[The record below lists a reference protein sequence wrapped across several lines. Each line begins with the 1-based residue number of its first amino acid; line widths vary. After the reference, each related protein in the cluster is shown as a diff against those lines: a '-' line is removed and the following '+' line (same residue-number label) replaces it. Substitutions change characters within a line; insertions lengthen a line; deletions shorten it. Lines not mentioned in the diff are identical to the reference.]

1 MFKSDEWA
9 TYWHN
14 AAMESSTIWL
24 VTLGGLSAVILFDL
38 ILAVIRRNKET
49 SMTEA
54 GIWTIIYVAAA
65 LVFGYFLPNWTT
77 DPNAQTEFFAGWLT
91 EYALSVDNIF
101 VFVIILSRLQV
112 EKTKQQLVLLL
123 GIIIALVLRGGF
135 IAAGAAILEK
145 FSGAFFI
152 FGAFLI
158 FTAYRLLTEHD
169 GEEEWKEDRVVTFL
183 RSKGATTFTIALISL
198 GFTDLVFALDS
209 IPAIFGIT
217 RDPYIVV
224 CANIFAL
231 MGLRQ
236 LYFLLQGLL
245 SRLVYLSKGLSFIL
259 AFIGFKMIIEAFHGI
274 GVHDIAGIKL
284 PHIAIELSLGVIVA
298 TLIVTA
304 VASLTATR
312 KDGSEIV

>member
-1 MFKSDEWA
+1 
-9 TYWHN
+9 
-14 AAMESSTIWL
+14 MESTTTWL
-24 VTLGGLSAVILFDL
+24 ITLGVLSLVIVFDL
-38 ILAVIRRNKET
+38 TLAIIRRNKET
-49 SMTEA
+49 TMTEA
-54 GIWTIIYVAAA
+54 GIWTVIYVAAA
-65 LVFGYFLPNWTT
+65 IAFGILMPNWTT
-77 DPNAQTEFFAGWLT
+77 DANAQKEFFAGWLT

-135 IAAGAAILEK
+135 IAAGSAIIEK

-158 FTAYRLLTEHD
+158 FTAYKLLVEDD
-169 GEEEWKEDRVVTFL
+169 GEEEWKEDRMITFL
-183 RSKGATTFTIALISL
+183 RSKGATTFVIALVSL

-245 SRLVYLSKGLSFIL
+245 QRLVYLSKGLSFIL
-259 AFIGFKMIIEAFHGI
+259 AFIGFKMFIEAFHGVGI
-274 GVHDIAGIKL
+274 HEIAGVKL
-284 PHIAIELSLGVIVA
+284 PHVPIEISLFVIVA
-298 TLIVTA
+298 ALTVTA

>member
-1 MFKSDEWA
+1 
-9 TYWHN
+9 
-14 AAMESSTIWL
+14 MESTTVWL
-24 VTLGGLSAVILFDL
+24 VTLGGLSAVIIFDL
-38 ILAVIRRNKET
+38 ILAVLRRNKET

-54 GIWTIIYVAAA
+54 GIWTVIYVAAA
-65 LVFGYFLPNWTT
+65 IVFGYFMPNWTS
-77 DPNAQTEFFAGWLT
+77 DPNAQKEFFAGWLT

-135 IAAGAAILEK
+135 IAAGSAILEK

-158 FTAYRLLTEHD
+158 FTAYKLLAEHD
-169 GEEEWKEDRVVTFL
+169 EEEWKEDRLITFL
-183 RSKGATTFTIALISL
+183 RKKGATTFTIALVSL

-245 SRLVYLSKGLSFIL
+245 QRLVYLSKGLSFIL

-274 GVHDIAGIKL
+274 GIHKLAGIEL
-284 PHIAIELSLGVIVA
+284 PHVAIEVSLGVIVA
-298 TLIVTA
+298 TLIITA

>member
-1 MFKSDEWA
+1 
-9 TYWHN
+9 
-14 AAMESSTIWL
+14 MESTTVWL
-24 VTLGGLSAVILFDL
+24 VTLGGLSAVIIFDL
-38 ILAVIRRNKET
+38 ILAVLRRNKET

-54 GIWTIIYVAAA
+54 GLWTVIYVAAA
-65 LVFGYFLPNWTT
+65 IVFGYFMPNWTS
-77 DPNAQTEFFAGWLT
+77 DPNAQKEFFAGWLT

-135 IAAGAAILEK
+135 IAAGSAILEK

-158 FTAYRLLTEHD
+158 FTAYKLLAEHD
-169 GEEEWKEDRVVTFL
+169 EEEWKEDRLITFL
-183 RSKGATTFTIALISL
+183 RKKGATTFTIALVSL

-245 SRLVYLSKGLSFIL
+245 QRLVYLSKGLSFIL

-274 GVHDIAGIKL
+274 GIHKLAGIEL
-284 PHIAIELSLGVIVA
+284 PHVAIEVSLGVIVA
-298 TLIVTA
+298 TLIITA

>member
-1 MFKSDEWA
+1 
-9 TYWHN
+9 
-14 AAMESSTIWL
+14 MESTTTWL
-24 VTLGGLSAVILFDL
+24 ITLGVLSLVIVFDL
-38 ILAVIRRNKET
+38 TLAIIRRNKET
-49 SMTEA
+49 TMTEA
-54 GIWTIIYVAAA
+54 GIWTVIYVAAA
-65 LVFGYFLPNWTT
+65 IAFGILMPNWTT
-77 DPNAQTEFFAGWLT
+77 DPNAQKEFFAGWLT

-135 IAAGAAILEK
+135 IAAGSAIIEK

-158 FTAYRLLTEHD
+158 FTAYRLLVED
-169 GEEEWKEDRVVTFL
+169 EGEEEWKEDRVITFL
-183 RSKGATTFTIALISL
+183 RSKGATTFVIALVSL

-245 SRLVYLSKGLSFIL
+245 QRLVYLSKGLSFIL
-259 AFIGFKMIIEAFHGI
+259 AFIGFKMFIEAFHGVGI
-274 GVHDIAGIKL
+274 HEIAGVKL
-284 PHIAIELSLGVIVA
+284 PHVPIEVSLFVIVA
-298 TLIVTA
+298 ALTVTA

>member
-1 MFKSDEWA
+1 
-9 TYWHN
+9 
-14 AAMESSTIWL
+14 MESTTVWL
-24 VTLGGLSAVILFDL
+24 LTLGGLSAVIIFDL

-54 GIWTIIYVAAA
+54 GIWTVIYVAAA
-65 LVFGYFLPNWTT
+65 LVFGYFMPNWTS
-77 DPNAQTEFFAGWLT
+77 DPNAQKEFFAGWLT

-135 IAAGAAILEK
+135 IAAGSAILEK

-158 FTAYRLLTEHD
+158 FTAYKLLAEHD
-169 GEEEWKEDRVVTFL
+169 EEEWKEDRLITFL
-183 RSKGATTFTIALISL
+183 RKKGATTFTIALVSL

-245 SRLVYLSKGLSFIL
+245 QRLVYLSKGLSFIL

-274 GVHDIAGIKL
+274 GIHKLAGVEL
-284 PHIAIELSLGVIVA
+284 PHVAIELSLGVIVA

-312 KDGSEIV
+312 KDGTEIV

>member
-1 MFKSDEWA
+1 
-9 TYWHN
+9 
-14 AAMESSTIWL
+14 MESTTVWL
-24 VTLGGLSAVILFDL
+24 VTLGGLSAVIIFDL

-54 GIWTIIYVAAA
+54 GIWTVIYVAAA
-65 LVFGYFLPNWTT
+65 LVFGYFMPNWTS
-77 DPNAQTEFFAGWLT
+77 DPNAQKEFFAGWLT

-135 IAAGAAILEK
+135 IAAGSAILEK

-158 FTAYRLLTEHD
+158 FTAYKLLSEHNE
-169 GEEEWKEDRVVTFL
+169 GEWKEDHLITFL
-183 RSKGATTFTIALISL
+183 RKKGATTFTIALVSL

-245 SRLVYLSKGLSFIL
+245 QRLVFLSKGLSFIL

-274 GVHDIAGIKL
+274 GIHELAGIKL
-284 PHIAIELSLGVIVA
+284 PHVAIEVSLGVIVA

-312 KDGSEIV
+312 NDGSEIV

>member
-1 MFKSDEWA
+1 
-9 TYWHN
+9 
-14 AAMESSTIWL
+14 MESTTTWL
-24 VTLGGLSAVILFDL
+24 ITLGVLSLVIVFDL
-38 ILAVIRRNKET
+38 TLAIIRRNKET
-49 SMTEA
+49 TMTEA
-54 GIWTIIYVAAA
+54 GIWTVIYVAAA
-65 LVFGYFLPNWTT
+65 IAFGILMPNWTT
-77 DPNAQTEFFAGWLT
+77 DVNAQKEFFAGWLT

-135 IAAGAAILEK
+135 IAAGSAIIEK

-158 FTAYRLLTEHD
+158 FTAYKLLVEDD
-169 GEEEWKEDRVVTFL
+169 GEEEWKEDRLVTYL
-183 RSKGATTFTIALISL
+183 RSKGATTFVIALVSL

-245 SRLVYLSKGLSFIL
+245 QRLVYLSKGLSFIL
-259 AFIGFKMIIEAFHGI
+259 AFIGFKMFIEAFHGVGI
-274 GVHDIAGIKL
+274 HEIAGVKL
-284 PHIAIELSLGVIVA
+284 PHVPIEISLFVIVA
-298 TLIVTA
+298 ALTVTA

>member
-1 MFKSDEWA
+1 
-9 TYWHN
+9 
-14 AAMESSTIWL
+14 MESTTVWL
-24 VTLGGLSAVILFDL
+24 VTLGGLSAVIIFDL
-38 ILAVIRRNKET
+38 ILAVLRRNKET

-54 GIWTIIYVAAA
+54 GIWTVIYVAAA
-65 LVFGYFLPNWTT
+65 IVFGYFMPNWTS
-77 DPNAQTEFFAGWLT
+77 DPNAQKEFFAGWLT

-135 IAAGAAILEK
+135 IAAGSAILEK

-158 FTAYRLLTEHD
+158 FTAYKLLKEHD
-169 GEEEWKEDRVVTFL
+169 EEEWKEDRLITFL
-183 RSKGATTFTIALISL
+183 RKKGATTFTIALVSL

-245 SRLVYLSKGLSFIL
+245 QRLVFLSKGLSFIL
-259 AFIGFKMIIEAFHGI
+259 AFIGFKMFIEAFHGVGI
-274 GVHDIAGIKL
+274 HDIAGIEL
-284 PHIAIELSLGVIVA
+284 PHVPIEVSLFVIVA
-298 TLIVTA
+298 ALTVTA

>member
-1 MFKSDEWA
+1 
-9 TYWHN
+9 
-14 AAMESSTIWL
+14 MESTTTWL
-24 VTLGGLSAVILFDL
+24 ITLGVLSLVIVFDL
-38 ILAVIRRNKET
+38 ALAIIRRNKET
-49 SMTEA
+49 TMTEA
-54 GIWTIIYVAAA
+54 GIWTVIYVAAA
-65 LVFGYFLPNWTT
+65 IAFGILMPNWTS
-77 DPNAQTEFFAGWLT
+77 DPNAQKEFFAGWLT

-135 IAAGAAILEK
+135 IAAGSAIIEK

-158 FTAYRLLTEHD
+158 FTAYRLLVED
-169 GEEEWKEDRVVTFL
+169 EGEEEWKEDRLITFL
-183 RSKGATTFTIALISL
+183 RSKGATTFVIALVSL

-231 MGLRQ
+231 VGLRQ
-236 LYFLLQGLL
+236 LYFILQGLL
-245 SRLVYLSKGLSFIL
+245 QRLVYLSKGLSFIL
-259 AFIGFKMIIEAFHGI
+259 AFIGFKMFIEAFHGVGI
-274 GVHDIAGIKL
+274 HEIAGVKL
-284 PHIAIELSLGVIVA
+284 PHVPIEVSLFVIVVA
-298 TLIVTA
+298 LTVTA

>member
-1 MFKSDEWA
+1 
-9 TYWHN
+9 
-14 AAMESSTIWL
+14 MESTTIWL
-24 VTLGGLSAVILFDL
+24 VTLGGLSAVIIFDL
-38 ILAVIRRNKET
+38 ILAVLRRNKET

-54 GIWTIIYVAAA
+54 GIWTVIYVTAAI
-65 LVFGYFLPNWTT
+65 VFGYFMPNWTS
-77 DPNAQTEFFAGWLT
+77 DPNAQKEFFAGWLT

-135 IAAGAAILEK
+135 IAAGSAILEK

-158 FTAYRLLTEHD
+158 FTAYKLLSEH
-169 GEEEWKEDRVVTFL
+169 GEEEWKEDRLVTFL
-183 RSKGATTFTIALISL
+183 RKKGATTFTIALVSL

-245 SRLVYLSKGLSFIL
+245 ERLIYLSKGLSFIL

-274 GVHDIAGIKL
+274 GIDELAGIKL
-284 PHIAIELSLGVIVA
+284 PHVAIEVSLGVIVA

-312 KDGSEIV
+312 KNGSEIV

>member
-1 MFKSDEWA
+1 
-9 TYWHN
+9 
-14 AAMESSTIWL
+14 MESTTTWL
-24 VTLGGLSAVILFDL
+24 VTLGLLSLVIIFDL
-38 ILAVIRRNKET
+38 CVAIIRRNKET
-49 SMTEA
+49 TMTEA
-54 GIWTIIYVAAA
+54 GVWTIIYVTAAIA
-65 LVFGYFLPNWTT
+65 FGFLMPNWTP
-77 DPNAQTEFFAGWLT
+77 DENAQKEFFAGWLT

-135 IAAGAAILEK
+135 IAAGSAIIER
-145 FSGAFFI
+145 FAGVFFL

-158 FTAYRLLTEHD
+158 FTAYKLLVEDD
-169 GEEEWKEDRVVTFL
+169 GEEEWKEDRLITFL
-183 RSKGATTFTIALISL
+183 RSKGATTFTIALVSL

-245 SRLVYLSKGLSFIL
+245 QRLVYLSKGLSFIL
-259 AFIGFKMIIEAFHGI
+259 AFIGLKMFIEAFHGVGI
-274 GVHDIAGIKL
+274 HEIAGVEL
-284 PHIAIELSLGVIVA
+284 PHVPIEVSLFVIVA
-298 TLIVTA
+298 ALTVTA

-312 KDGSEIV
+312 KDGTEIV

>member
-1 MFKSDEWA
+1 
-9 TYWHN
+9 
-14 AAMESSTIWL
+14 MESTTTWL
-24 VTLGGLSAVILFDL
+24 LTLGILSLVIVFDL
-38 ILAVIRRNKET
+38 TLAIIRRNKET
-49 SMTEA
+49 TMTEA
-54 GIWTIIYVAAA
+54 GIWTVIYVSAAIA
-65 LVFGYFLPNWTT
+65 FGILMPNWTT
-77 DPNAQTEFFAGWLT
+77 DPNAQKEFFAGWLT

-135 IAAGAAILEK
+135 IAAGSAIIEK

-158 FTAYRLLTEHD
+158 FTAYRLLVEDD
-169 GEEEWKEDRVVTFL
+169 GEEEWKEDRVITYM
-183 RSKGATTFTIALISL
+183 RSKGATTFMIALVSL

-245 SRLVYLSKGLSFIL
+245 QRLVYLSKGLSFIL
-259 AFIGFKMIIEAFHGI
+259 AFIGVKMFIEAFHGVGI
-274 GVHDIAGIKL
+274 HEIAGVEL
-284 PHIAIELSLGVIVA
+284 PHVPIEVSLFVIVA
-298 TLIVTA
+298 ALTVTA

-312 KDGSEIV
+312 KDGSEII

>member
-1 MFKSDEWA
+1 
-9 TYWHN
+9 
-14 AAMESSTIWL
+14 MESTTTWL
-24 VTLGGLSAVILFDL
+24 LTLGILSLVIVFDL
-38 ILAVIRRNKET
+38 TLAIIRRNKET
-49 SMTEA
+49 TMTEA
-54 GIWTIIYVAAA
+54 GIWTVIYVAAA
-65 LVFGYFLPNWTT
+65 IAFGILMPNWTT
-77 DPNAQTEFFAGWLT
+77 DANAQKEFFAGWLT

-135 IAAGAAILEK
+135 IAAGSAIIEK

-158 FTAYRLLTEHD
+158 FTAYRLLVED
-169 GEEEWKEDRVVTFL
+169 EGEEEWKEDRLVTFL
-183 RSKGATTFTIALISL
+183 RSKGATTFVIALVSL

-245 SRLVYLSKGLSFIL
+245 QRLVYLSKGLSFIL
-259 AFIGFKMIIEAFHGI
+259 AFIGFKMFIEAFHGI
-274 GVHDIAGIKL
+274 GIHQIAGVKL
-284 PHIAIELSLGVIVA
+284 PHVAIEVSLFVIVA
-298 TLIVTA
+298 ALTVTA

>member
-1 MFKSDEWA
+1 
-9 TYWHN
+9 
-14 AAMESSTIWL
+14 MESTTTWL
-24 VTLGGLSAVILFDL
+24 VTLGVLSLVILFDL
-38 ILAVIRRNKET
+38 ALAIIRRNKET
-49 SMTEA
+49 TITEA
-54 GIWTIIYVAAA
+54 GIWTVVYVAAA
-65 LVFGYFLPNWTT
+65 IAFGIFMPNWTT
-77 DPNAQTEFFAGWLT
+77 EPLAQKEFFAGWLT

-135 IAAGAAILEK
+135 IAAGSALIEK
-145 FSGAFFI
+145 FAGVFFL

-158 FTAYRLLTEHD
+158 FTAYRLLVEDD
-169 GEEEWKEDRVVTFL
+169 GEEEWKEDRVITFL
-183 RSKGATTFTIALISL
+183 RSKGATTFTIALVSL

-245 SRLVYLSKGLSFIL
+245 QRLVYLSKGLSFIL
-259 AFIGFKMIIEAFHGI
+259 AFIGFKMFIEAFHGV
-274 GVHDIAGIKL
+274 GVHTIAGIDL
-284 PHIAIELSLGVIVA
+284 PHVPIEVSLFVIVLA
-298 TLIVTA
+298 LTITT